1 LIETIDRFLSEGAL
15 VLKTIFLPNFGFSKS
30 GKTKIL
36 MEVMQMKCR
45 VCGKGISEFSDE
57 YCLRCEKIAA
67 DVEAELAIGVE
78 SKIGNG
84 H

>member
-1 LIETIDRFLSEGAL
+1 M
-15 VLKTIFLPNFGFSKS
+15 FLPDSGFSKN
-30 GKTKIL
+30 GKTKVI

-45 VCGKGISEFSDE
+45 ACGKGTSEFSDG

-67 DVEAELAIGVE
+67 DVDAELAIGFE
-78 SKIGNG
+78 PEDEIG